1 MNFDIMGEN
10 VEAKLYSKEEMG
22 DGKYSGRA
30 FLLQGKIKIWKDIGE
45 QAQEI
50 NLLHELIH
58 YADEK
63 MVLGLKEEIVI
74 RLSNFLYA
82 LINDNPD
89 TFKFTPKL
97 EE

>member
-1 MNFDIMGEN
+1 MKLRVMGEN
-10 VEAKLYSKEEMG
+10 VEAKLYTKGEMG

-30 FLLQGKIKIWKDIGE
+30 LLIQGKIKIWKDMSK
-45 QAQEI
+45 QVQEV

-63 MVLGLKEEIVI
+63 MVIGLKEVEVMQ
-74 RLSNFLYA
+74 LSNFIYA
-82 LINDNPD
+82 LINDNPEI
-89 TFKFTPKL
+89 FKFTPKL

>member
-1 MNFDIMGEN
+1 MKIRVMGED
-10 VEAKLYSKEEMG
+10 VEAKLYSKSEMG

-30 FLLQGKIKIWKDIGE
+30 FLLQGKIKIWKDMSK
-45 QAQEI
+45 QVQEE

-63 MVLGLKEEIVI
+63 MVLGLTEKTII
-74 RLSNFLYA
+74 RLASFFHA
-82 LINDNPD
+82 LISDNPEI
-89 TFKFTPKL
+89 FKFTPKL

>member
-1 MNFDIMGEN
+1 MNIDVMGEN
-10 VEAKLYSKEEMG
+10 IEAKLYSKEEMG

-30 FLLQGKIKIWKDIGE
+30 FLLQGKIKIWKDMSE

-63 MVLGLKEEIVI
+63 LVLSFKEATII
-74 RLSNFLYA
+74 KLTNFLYA

-97 EE
+97 EA

>member
-1 MNFDIMGEN
+1 MNLDIMGEN
-10 VEAKLYSKEEMG
+10 IEAKLYSKEEMG

-30 FLLQGKIKIWKDIGE
+30 FLLQGKIKIWKDMNE
-45 QAQEI
+45 QVQEV
-50 NLLHELIH
+50 NLIHELIH

-63 MVLGLKEEIVI
+63 MLLELKEVTIA
-74 RLSNFLYA
+74 RLANFLYA
-82 LINDNPD
+82 LINDNPE

>member
-30 FLLQGKIKIWKDIGE
+30 FLLQGKIKIWKDMSE
-45 QAQEI
+45 EVREV

-63 MVLGLKEEIVI
+63 MLLGLKEENIA
-74 RLSNFLYA
+74 RLTSFLYG